1 MLQSHIE
8 FITNTSPKFVN
19 LQKVK
24 ILQIISYES
33 WSIELDNQYSV
44 PQLIQKSFYK
54 MFHFQKSTEI

>member
-8 FITNTSPKFVN
+8 IITNTSSKFVN

-24 ILQIISYES
+24 IFQIISYES
-33 WSIELDNQYSV
+33 WFIELDNQYSV

-54 MFHFQKSTEI
+54 KFHFQKSTEI

>member
-8 FITNTSPKFVN
+8 VITNTSSKFVN

-33 WSIELDNQYSV
+33 WFIELDNQYSV
-44 PQLIQKSFYK
+44 PQLIQKSF
-54 MFHFQKSTEI
+54 